1 MNYLSERGLLSSH
14 LKRPVFNVNEHDAS
28 SPGPNV
34 ATNIP
39 LTHHEF

>member
-28 SPGPNV
+28 SLGPNV

-39 LTHHEF
+39 LTRHEF